1 MPAAVPGT
9 IDARFMITAAGPFS
23 QRETPLTQMVED
35 FCRMGVPAPT
45 GQGTLIPKR

>member
-23 QRETPLTQMVED
+23 QRETPLTQMVD
-35 FCRMGVPAPT
+35 DPCRMGVAAPS
-45 GQGTLIPKR
+45 GQWDIIPKR